1 MVGASFAEIPAACD
15 QNSAGKRT
23 QTLRQHG
30 PSVAGKERP
39 AFGSETAVEQPG
51 IRDTLLH
58 CLSRTFSSSSVNP
71 RPSFVFMLYRI
82 VLPWT
87 IGRSNPFT
95 GRGEIAFALAARAAQ
110 LQGRQALRGSATALR
125 ASGFVAAPRPAHRR
139 TISSTLLACGLVEPS
154 LHSALPV
161 LVAMHIRDDV
171 VVSRHLEPVLRSIS
185 IDAVAT
191 TVGFRSKPSTVS
203 LLVPSHAA
211 GLFRPLSRAFPRPS
225 LPSGIERV
233 PSWSRSFVAKAHLP
247 SANTRD
253 VQSRERRRWNPAP
266 LPIPMDPI
274 TRRGNR
280 QSRPLPVLGGDGNL
294 GLDPPPTRRHPC
306 EYSHPLA
313 NVFGPLP
320 LSRGRSPL
328 AITWLRRRLQSS
340 SQLVLPFGPKARWR
354 CVEREDAWQED
365 RGRTGR
371 AREPRIGRG

>member
-1 MVGASFAEIPAACD
+1 
-15 QNSAGKRT
+15 
-23 QTLRQHG
+23 
-30 PSVAGKERP
+30 
-39 AFGSETAVEQPG
+39 
-51 IRDTLLH
+51 
-58 CLSRTFSSSSVNP
+58 
-71 RPSFVFMLYRI
+71 MLYRI

-191 TVGFRSKPSTVS
+191 TVGFRTKPSTVS
-203 LLVPSHAA
+203 LLVPSLAA
-211 GLFRPLSRAFPRPS
+211 GLVRPLSRAFPRPS

-233 PSWSRSFVAKAHLP
+233 PSWSRSHVAKAHLP

-266 LPIPMDPI
+266 LPIPIDPI

-280 QSRPLPVLGGDGNL
+280 RSRPVPVLGGDGNL

-306 EYSHPLA
+306 EYSHSPCECIRASPSRGGGRNWRSLGFGGGCRA
-313 NVFGPLP
+313 RPNSCFLSDRKHDGGASNAQMRGKKTEEEMKEQENRGLEEADERNLRNADGWDDARKTNAASRRCKRAEWDRTVGAVLREEENVGGCGPL
-320 LSRGRSPL
+320 
-328 AITWLRRRLQSS
+328 
-340 SQLVLPFGPKARWR
+340 
-354 CVEREDAWQED
+354 
-365 RGRTGR
+365 
-371 AREPRIGRG
+371 